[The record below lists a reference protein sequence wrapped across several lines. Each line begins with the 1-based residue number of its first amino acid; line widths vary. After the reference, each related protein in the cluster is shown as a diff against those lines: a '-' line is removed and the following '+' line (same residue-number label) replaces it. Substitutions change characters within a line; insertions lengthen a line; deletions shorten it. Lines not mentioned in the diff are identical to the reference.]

1 MLEKLDSYVGSIG
14 RYYVGYRSTDRRGVK
29 KLGVRCYYLD
39 VEVIRIDYVTC
50 GCNVAWDI
58 VS

>member
-1 MLEKLDSYVGSIG
+1 MLARLDNYVGSIG
-14 RYYVGYRSTDRRGVK
+14 KYYVGHRSIDRRGVK
-29 KLGVRCYYLD
+29 WWDGRCYYLN
-39 VEVIRIDYVTC
+39 VEVILIDYETR